1 MEISPATRISLSR
14 IAPLP
19 NNFPPQGPDS
29 SLRKLD
35 GNGKYGRYLPL
46 PMICSKFAI
55 HERCCVTQY
64 HDDMLGVT
72 DEYTVWSDPT
82 GIGLGNV
89 IL

>member
-1 MEISPATRISLSR
+1 MEKNWL
-14 IAPLP
+14 L
-19 NNFPPQGPDS
+19 GPDS

-46 PMICSKFAI
+46 PLLWSKFAI
-55 HERCCVTQY
+55 HERCCVTRY

-72 DEYTVWSDPT
+72 VESTVWSDPT
-82 GIGLGNV
+82 GNGLGNV

>member
-1 MEISPATRISLSR
+1 MTLALCNCLFFNISVNSKTSF
-14 IAPLP
+14 IAL
-19 NNFPPQGPDS
+19 GPDS

-46 PMICSKFAI
+46 PMIWSKFAI